1 MSSDPPLI
9 EALVG
14 LIASVGA
21 YLSWKAKSEASK
33 ANKEA
38 SEANRAVNGNPDGSP
53 RLYEMVGTIK
63 ERQRGIDIT
72 VTDLRDTQKTQGE
85 DLRNHSEELRRHSKS
100 LDQLCKEDC

>member
-1 MSSDPPLI
+1 M
-9 EALVG
+9 EAVVG
-14 LIASVGA
+14 LIAGLGA
-21 YLSWKAKSEASK
+21 WLSWRAKSEASK

-72 VTDLRDTQKTQGE
+72 VTELRDTQKVQAET
-85 DLRNHSEELRRHSKS
+85 LRDHSEELRRHGKS
-100 LDQLCKEDC
+100 LDKLCKEEC

>member
-1 MSSDPPLI
+1 MSGDPPLI

-14 LIASVGA
+14 LIAGAGA

-63 ERQRGIDIT
+63 ERQRGIDTT
-72 VTDLRDTQKTQGE
+72 VTDLRDTQKVQAET
-85 DLRNHSEELRRHSKS
+85 LREHSKELKSHGKS
-100 LDQLCKEDC
+100 LNKLCKEDC